1 MIEASQTAFRP
12 TDQGATETNA
22 CEQELD
28 RIQRRLLANP
38 GDGDALGRAGTLLY
52 EMGRFSEAI
61 AHLKKFLSS
70 RRCPLCKAG
79 RTHYRVF
86 AQLADCYAALDDFPQ
101 SERYYQSAID
111 LAPTRADAYLGL
123 GTLAMKREQFEQAR
137 KFFLTA
143 GDFQPDCSEAFAGLA
158 MIHQQR
164 AEYAK
169 AFDMY
174 LKCLELDTDNLV
186 ALLGLF
192 QTSCEMGNFSQII
205 YYLEIYL
212 DGHHDDTSVL
222 FCLASLYAKEGR
234 LSDAR
239 QAVMKVLALE
249 PNKPEAV
256 ELLVELENADT

>member
-1 MIEASQTAFRP
+1 MTKASQTAFRP
-12 TDQGATETNA
+12 ADPGTTETITHEKELA
-22 CEQELD
+22 C
-28 RIQRRLLANP
+28 IQRCLIADP

-52 EMGRFSEAI
+52 EMGRFAEAI

-79 RTHYRVF
+79 RTHYHVF
-86 AQLADCYAALDDFPQ
+86 TQLADCYAALDDFPQ
-101 SERYYQSAID
+101 SERYYQTAVD
-111 LAPTRADAYLGL
+111 LAPARADAYLGL
-123 GTLAMKREQFEQAR
+123 GTLAMRREQFDRAR
-137 KFFLTA
+137 KFFQIA

-158 MIHQQR
+158 MIHQQQT
-164 AEYAK
+164 EYTE
-169 AFDMY
+169 AFEMY

-192 QTSCEMGNFSQII
+192 QTSCEMENFSQII

-212 DGHHDDTSVL
+212 AGHRDDTSVL

-239 QAVMKVLALE
+239 QAVMKVLTLE

-256 ELLVELENADT
+256 ELLTELEDADT